1 MRKYIYFWI
10 KQYQSLDGFDKK
22 QTYLFENF
30 GINLSSEYTISHSY
44 DGKTLDINI
53 EENKDYIQN
62 FYSEN
67 ISDIKAFVG
76 NNGSG
81 KTSLLRLLSDIISEK
96 YNPNTNKLEYIL
108 IYTDKEKNIQT
119 FFYKCNDYKKNT
131 NIKCKIKLLKQTGKY
146 LPLTIYYSSAFN
158 ADITSHYNSF
168 NDDLS
173 NIYQDISTDALL
185 AKTDLENNHSA
196 PHATEYYKK
205 SNLISDYANSEQTKI
220 IDFILSAG
228 EDFFKILPIPQSI
241 IMKPSEQIIDHYIS
255 NFVVNTSVHYDAEE
269 TIKRHLSKYLQS
281 KWTNYFKEHPEE
293 KEKYF
298 INKEFL
304 KDFKQHLVNY
314 YNSLESF
321 SDIIRFASLIAH
333 TEDFY
338 KKSIGKNEY
347 FPNIDL
353 NKIFTHRESLKE
365 NRIWKANSHISVLSK
380 KIERI
385 ISTFENELDN
395 QYIKER
401 YISFDLKKHKKFLK
415 KILLD
420 YDSIFKVNNFI
431 TFKFT
436 RPLSSGE
443 EQFLCFF
450 SRLLAALKEASITRS
465 IDNICLFIDESEL
478 YLHPEWQR
486 KWFDTFIKLLAH
498 IETVIHKKS
507 IYKSIANKTNKSK
520 KQDIQHNIKVQLFL
534 ATHSPF
540 MLTDLFDNNIIK
552 LKRVNFGPTICDK
565 TPGKTIAGDINGI
578 LKSGFFLNGT
588 LGNFMES
595 KLDELINRISRGSIT
610 NDDKILINNIGN
622 PLIRAILRQKI
633 SEKRS

>member
-10 KQYQSLDGFDKK
+10 KQYQSLDGLDEK
-22 QTYLFENF
+22 QTYLFEDF
-30 GINLSSEYTISHSY
+30 GLNLSSEYTVSHSY
-44 DGKTLDINI
+44 NGKTLDIKI
-53 EENKDYIQN
+53 EENKEYIQN

-81 KTSLLRLLSDIISEK
+81 KTSLLRLLSDIISDK
-96 YNPNTNKLEYIL
+96 YNPKTNKLEYIL
-108 IYTDKEKNIQT
+108 IYANKEKIDT
-119 FFYKCNDYKKNT
+119 DFFYKSKEYIKKT
-131 NIKCKIKLLKQTGKY
+131 NIKCNIKLQKQTEKNC
-146 LPLTIYYSSAFN
+146 PLTIYYSSAFN
-158 ADITSHYNSF
+158 ADITNHYNSF
-168 NDDLS
+168 NDYLS

-185 AKTDLENNHSA
+185 SKTDLENNHSTA
-196 PHATEYYKK
+196 HGTDYYKK

-228 EDFFKILPIPQSI
+228 EDFFKILPIPKSI
-241 IMKPSEQIIDHYIS
+241 IMEPSEQIIDHYIS
-255 NFVVNTSVHYDAEE
+255 NFVVNISVDYDIEE
-269 TIKRHLSKYLQS
+269 TIKRHLPKYLQS
-281 KWTNYFKEHPEE
+281 KWANYFKEHPKE

-298 INKEFL
+298 INKEFI

-314 YNSLESF
+314 YNSLDSF
-321 SDIIRFASLIAH
+321 SDIIRFAALIAH
-333 TEDFY
+333 IEDFY
-338 KKSIGKNEY
+338 NKSIGKNDY
-347 FPNIDL
+347 FSNINL

-365 NRIWKANSHISVLSK
+365 NHIWKANSYISSLSK

-385 ISTFENELDN
+385 ISTFENKLDK
-395 QYIKER
+395 QYIEER
-401 YISFDLKKHKKFLK
+401 HIFFDLKKHKKILK

-420 YDSIFKVNNFI
+420 YNSIFKTNNFI

-450 SRLLAALKEASITRS
+450 SRFLAALKEASKTRS

-486 KWFDTFIKLLAH
+486 KWFDTFIKLLTH
-498 IETVIHKKS
+498 IETVIHKKN
-507 IYKSIANKTNKSK
+507 IYK
-520 KQDIQHNIKVQLFL
+520 IKVQLFL

-565 TPGKTIAGDINGI
+565 TPGKTIAGDINRI

-595 KLDELINRISRGSIT
+595 KLDELTNRISRGSIT